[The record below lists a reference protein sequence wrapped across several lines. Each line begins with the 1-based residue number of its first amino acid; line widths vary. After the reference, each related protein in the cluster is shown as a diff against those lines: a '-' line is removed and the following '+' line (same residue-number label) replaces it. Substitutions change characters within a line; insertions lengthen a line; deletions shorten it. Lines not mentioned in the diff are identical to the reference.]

1 MTRQAWLKGVVL
13 LLLLSLGSLGGY
25 ALGRWHAGDFD
36 LLCGSDFHDYRSRI
50 ALHDAS
56 GIQLPAGTRFQLRFC
71 EYNAQAR
78 LEVLIDKSEFGALEP
93 VANPAGERWLYNLEP
108 E

>member
-1 MTRQAWLKGVVL
+1 MTRQTWLKGLAL
-13 LLLLSLGSLGGY
+13 LLLLGIFSLAGY
-25 ALGRWHAGDFD
+25 CAGRWHAGDFD

-56 GIQLPAGTRFQLRFC
+56 GIQLPADTRFQLRFC

-78 LEVLIDKSEFGALEP
+78 LEVLIDKSEFGQLEP
-93 VANPAGERWLYNLEP
+93 VANPAGERWLYNLQP
-108 E
+108 K

>member
-1 MTRQAWLKGVVL
+1 MARQTWLKGLALVL
-13 LLLLSLGSLGGY
+13 LLAVCSLAGY
-25 ALGRWHAGDFD
+25 SLGRWHAGDFD

-78 LEVLIDKSEFGALEP
+78 LEVLIDKSEFSQLEP
-93 VANPAGERWLYNLEP
+93 VANPAGERWLYNLQP
-108 E
+108 K

>member
-1 MTRQAWLKGVVL
+1 MARQTWLKGLAL
-13 LLLLSLGSLGGY
+13 LLLLAICSLGGY
-25 ALGRWHAGDFD
+25 WAGRWHAGDVD

-78 LEVLIDKSEFGALEP
+78 LEVLIDKSEFSQLEP
-93 VANPAGERWLYNLEP
+93 VANPAGERWLYNLGP